1 MYSTNILDLFYFS
14 GIYCTRLLT
23 IDDITGRKVGGTMER
38 TTVVLEFLF
47 YLAMVAGLC
56 FSVVGIALLVFPF

>member
-1 MYSTNILDLFYFS
+1 
-14 GIYCTRLLT
+14 
-23 IDDITGRKVGGTMER
+23 MER

-47 YLAMVAGLC
+47 CLAMVAGLC